1 MGTRNYGSGNC
12 EEMEQGMGQGT
23 MGQGTV
29 RTGNYWAGNCEDS
42 KLLGREL

>member
-23 MGQGTV
+23 V
-29 RTGNYWAGNCEDS
+29 RTGNYGSGNCEVR